1 MTSPRESLFHLL
13 LRYHQCSLRTLTLF
27 MLVMPPPLCH
37 VRARVLLC
45 VLLLLS
51 LSLSLSSTRCS
62 EDNTTPLFHA
72 CATGEGA
79 LALRFIDLGGVRLD
93 AVDTTDGTTPLHN
106 ACEMGLGK
114 VALQLIASGHV
125 DCAVQNTVDSTDP
138 LHWATHNGLGK
149 VAAAL
154 RAKASERDAQ
164 YIE

>member
-1 MTSPRESLFHLL
+1 MNEKEKGNECF
-13 LRYHQCSLRTLTLF
+13 
-27 MLVMPPPLCH
+27 
-37 VRARVLLC
+37 RVGDYEEA
-45 VLLLLS
+45 VVYYS
-51 LSLSLSSTRCS
+51 RS
-62 EDNTTPLFHA
+62 
-72 CATGEGA
+72 
-79 LALRFIDLGGVRLD
+79 LD

>member
-1 MTSPRESLFHLL
+1 MSLSFIYYCVTTGALTSYAHAIYVGNAPPACACASL
-13 LRYHQCSLRTLTLF
+13 CASS
-27 MLVMPPPLCH
+27 P
-37 VRARVLLC
+37 
-45 VLLLLS
+45 LS
-51 LSLSLSSTRCS
+51 LSRYLSTRCS

-164 YIE
+164 

>member
-1 MTSPRESLFHLL
+1 M
-13 LRYHQCSLRTLTLF
+13 
-27 MLVMPPPLCH
+27 
-37 VRARVLLC
+37 RARVLLC

-51 LSLSLSSTRCS
+51 LSLSRYLSTRCS

-164 YIE
+164 